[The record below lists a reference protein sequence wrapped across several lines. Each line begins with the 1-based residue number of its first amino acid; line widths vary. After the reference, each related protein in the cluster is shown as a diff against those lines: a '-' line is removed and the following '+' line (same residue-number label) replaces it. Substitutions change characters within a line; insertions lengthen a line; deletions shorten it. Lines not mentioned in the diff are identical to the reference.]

1 MKFDKGLDLMK
12 HSAET
17 TAVFESLPVLQ
28 ALKIMALPTIIS
40 QLIVLIYNFADTFY
54 VGKTNDPH
62 MVAALSLILPVFNI
76 SLSLA
81 NLTSV
86 GSGTLISRLLGEKRE
101 DEARRVGAF
110 SVYAAILAAALFSL
124 VMAAFMEP
132 ILYLLGAD
140 EHTMLYA
147 KQYSYCVIV
156 FGGVPTVLSNVLS
169 NLLRSAGRVKRGRL
183 RHNLRRADKHRARP
197 AFYVRPH
204 AARLRGARRGRRDLH
219 IELHRLPLFRL
230 RDIQMGKDSVVTF
243 SLRSGMPSPRS
254 IRSTFGVGVPAA
266 LTTFLFDLDYVVID
280 RLMVEYGNVALAAV
294 GIVLKAERLPLNFG
308 VGLCQ
313 GMMPLVAYNYSSGD
327 HKRMKAVMLC
337 ALKVGLITSALS
349 IAMYELAAPYIMR
362 AFITEAGTVAL
373 GTDFLRIRV
382 LATPLM
388 FMSFFTVFLFQ
399 AFGRGDKA
407 FFLGVSRWLVLNIPM
422 LFILNGI
429 FGMYGI
435 VWSQTTADILTV
447 ALSFYVYRQYERASL
462 KRL

>member
-1 MKFDKGLDLMK
+1 MFVLMPRGC
-12 HSAET
+12 E
-17 TAVFESLPVLQ
+17 V
-28 ALKIMALPTIIS
+28 
-40 QLIVLIYNFADTFY
+40 
-54 VGKTNDPH
+54 
-62 MVAALSLILPVFNI
+62 
-76 SLSLA
+76 
-81 NLTSV
+81 
-86 GSGTLISRLLGEKRE
+86 
-101 DEARRVGAF
+101 
-110 SVYAAILAAALFSL
+110 
-124 VMAAFMEP
+124 
-132 ILYLLGAD
+132 LGAGVA
-140 EHTMLYA
+140 TCISNFIACFYFA
-147 KQYSYCVIV
+147 FVI
-156 FGGVPTVLSNVLS
+156 
-169 NLLRSAGRVKRGRL
+169 
-183 RHNLRRADKHRARP
+183 
-197 AFYVRPH
+197 
-204 AARLRGARRGRRDLH
+204 
-219 IELHRLPLFRL
+219 FR
-230 RDIQMGKDSVVTF
+230 MGKDSVVTF
-243 SLRSGMPSPRS
+243 SLRGGMPSPRS

-280 RLMVEYGNVALAAV
+280 RLMVEYGNIALAAV

-349 IAMYELAAPYIMR
+349 IAMYELSAPYIMR
-362 AFITEAGTVAL
+362 AFITEAGTVEL

-435 VWSQTTADILTV
+435 VWSQTAADILTV